1 VDVDVKI
8 TKLCPKCQQQ
18 LSADCFG
25 ADRSKKDAKQSRC
38 KSCCSTYNKTWKKT
52 RMSNEKRKSA
62 LNSLSTVNRKIF
74 DCVPIA
80 ATWTVQQIS
89 SEIARTTAGTMTI
102 NGVSAGLNQ
111 LVACD
116 LVLELKRGYFSQA
129 QSAARALGAVSPS
142 PSPMPMLLKLSK
154 TIESIED
161 QLKALKNDFDVA
173 AIEIDD
179 IVNQA
184 KNSKDYKTF
193 LMFKDLNAAMNT
205 NHD

>member
-1 VDVDVKI
+1 MDVKI

-18 LSADCFG
+18 LSADHFG
-25 ADRSKKDAKQSRC
+25 ADRTKKDAKQSRC
-38 KSCCSTYNKTWKKT
+38 KSCRATYRKTWKKN

-62 LNSLSTVNRKIF
+62 LDNLSSINRKIF

-80 ATWTVQQIS
+80 ASWTVQQIS

-102 NGVSAGLNQ
+102 NGVSTGLNQ

-116 LVLELKRGYFSQA
+116 LVLELKRGYFA
-129 QSAARALGAVSPS
+129 QALGAVSPS
-142 PSPMPMLLKLSK
+142 PSPMPMFLKLSK
-154 TIESIED
+154 AIESIED